1 MFPCVWWWAGQRMLP
16 GHEAVARGVL
26 KGFLA
31 LSTTHG
37 LPVRAGRSGKT
48 KTKRKKK
55 IKIKQNVL
63 L

>member
-16 GHEAVARGVL
+16 GHEAVACGVP

-55 IKIKQNVL
+55 N
-63 L
+63 

>member
-16 GHEAVARGVL
+16 GHGAVACGVP